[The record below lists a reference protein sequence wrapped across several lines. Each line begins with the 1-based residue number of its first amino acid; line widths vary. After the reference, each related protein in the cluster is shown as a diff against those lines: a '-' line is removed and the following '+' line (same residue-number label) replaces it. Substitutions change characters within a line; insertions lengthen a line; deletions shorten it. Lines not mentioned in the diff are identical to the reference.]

1 MITCTIRLFKSS
13 LLILYYN
20 INYVLLIATTPD
32 TSEPKPYSFCNIG
45 LKSGGWDKKSI
56 GELLS
61 ERQKLLR
68 EHRDNV
74 KQYSEANEELMNLI
88 KAKDLDAKLP
98 DKSKNWDM
106 NHIIK
111 FFDSFF
117 DEDSGNTREEGIKE
131 LEDFLR
137 GERKLYLEKCAKLK
151 KDIEEIKTE
160 YVNRKAA
167 EEQSKE
173 NIEENIEENQK
184 PIEKGKGKLE
194 EDQQLIEKGKGK
206 LEEDQPLIKNINTFL
221 PIIPK
226 YISIFY
232 NIFLTTFTLCIYF
245 KLIDLD
251 LNYLVIHLPNITIP
265 TIIISIFLFIWEYYR
280 LYSKSIKYYKVG
292 KVIYLLCKNK
302 LYFLYKKLYFYY
314 KKIFYKK

>member
-20 INYVLLIATTPD
+20 INYVLLIAITPD
-32 TSEPKPYSFCNIG
+32 TYEPKPYSFCNIG

-68 EHRDNV
+68 EHRENV
-74 KQYSEANEELMNLI
+74 KQYSEANEELTNLI

-98 DKSKNWDM
+98 DKSQNWDM

-117 DEDSGNTREEGIKE
+117 DEDSGNTREEGIKQ
-131 LEDFLR
+131 LEDFLQ
-137 GERKLYLEKCAKLK
+137 GERKLYLDKCAKLK

-184 PIEKGKGKLE
+184 P
-194 EDQQLIEKGKGK
+194 IEKGKGK

-251 LNYLVIHLPNITIP
+251 LNYLIIHLPNITIP

-292 KVIYLLCKNK
+292 KVIYILCKNK

-314 KKIFYKK
+314 KKIFYKKQ

>member
-1 MITCTIRLFKSS
+1 
-13 LLILYYN
+13 
-20 INYVLLIATTPD
+20 
-32 TSEPKPYSFCNIG
+32 
-45 LKSGGWDKKSI
+45 
-56 GELLS
+56 
-61 ERQKLLR
+61 
-68 EHRDNV
+68 
-74 KQYSEANEELMNLI
+74 MNQ
-88 KAKDLDAKLP
+88 
-98 DKSKNWDM
+98 
-106 NHIIK
+106 IIK

-117 DEDSGNTREEGIKE
+117 DEDSGNTREEGIKD

-137 GERKLYLEKCAKLK
+137 GEKKIYLDKCSKLK
-151 KDIEEIKTE
+151 KDLEEIKTE

-206 LEEDQPLIKNINTFL
+206 LEEDQFKVPQKPIEKGKGKLEEDQQPIEKGKGKLEEDQQLIKNINIFL

-226 YISIFY
+226 YIFIFY

-292 KVIYLLCKNK
+292 KVIYILCKNK
-302 LYFLYKKLYFYY
+302 LYFLYKKFYFYY